1 MWLLKLYNTLKVL
14 RNSSKSQFVSYDVAT
29 NLPNRYLNTKT
40 FIDNDSNN
48 NLLNSRAFASFKT
61 FVSVGSTTVSG
72 LLSVHPSN
80 RQLFLKTSA
89 GSGNFISL
97 RLLFQVYKSFNSL
110 LFSVLYYNIKL
121 LSFGNSVFR
130 QDISAINW
138 SYISY
143 YSSVFK
149 FNNLSIF
156 FQPNKLNDKFPKAF
170 KFLKMNGFHTS
181 VVYDSNYH
189 KRTIYYLQ
197 RLSFF
202 SIGII
207 PANMPKYTLNVSLPT
222 LNDTLLMHLYM
233 LRLFVKTKQ
242 KSDNKSFKSLYSLWS
257 KY

>member
-1 MWLLKLYNTLKVL
+1 MWLLKLYNTLNVL
-14 RNSSKSQFVSYDVAT
+14 KNSSKSQFMSSNTAISPI
-29 NLPNRYLNTKT
+29 NKLLITKT
-40 FIDNDSNN
+40 FVDSNASGD
-48 NLLNSRAFASFKT
+48 LLSSRTFASFKT

-80 RQLFLKTSA
+80 RQLFLKTSS

-97 RLLFQVYKSFNSL
+97 RLLFQVYKTFNSL

-143 YSSVFK
+143 YSSIFK